1 MICYNKYGDWVRK
14 RIGCKVQKISID
26 AGFSCPNRDGTIG
39 RGGCIYCNNAT
50 FNPEYCTD
58 TAGRGSQEER
68 LNLSADNIRRQLETG
83 KGFFSRKYP
92 EMKYIAY
99 FQSYT
104 NTYGDIEALKRLYE
118 AALSVENVIGI
129 SIATRRN
136 HDGVGAEALQ
146 LAGDAFKSSNSSSL
160 TPDVFTSIIGISI
173 ATRPDCVSGELLD
186 YLEELSHRTFLT
198 MEYGVETFNDDT
210 LRIINRGH
218 SSECSIN
225 IIRNT
230 HARGI
235 TVCAHLI
242 LGLPGEGRE
251 EILRQVDIVNSLPI
265 DILKLH
271 QLQITKGTILEH
283 RPDLIAQCTLFT
295 PEEYIDLLVEYIP
308 RLRNDIVIERFT
320 SQSPAE
326 LLIAPRWGLKN
337 HEFTNLLEAHP
348 VPPKGR
354 VPPPLPPQGGVVSI
368 SD

>member
-1 MICYNKYGDWVRK
+1 MICYNKYGDWIRK
-14 RIGCKVQKISID
+14 RFGCKVQKISID

-50 FNPEYCTD
+50 FNPGYCTD
-58 TAGRGSQEER
+58 TAGRISQEER
-68 LNLSADNIRRQLETG
+68 LNLSVDNIKAQLLAG
-83 KGFFSRKYP
+83 KEFFSRKYP

-104 NTYGDIEALKRLYE
+104 NTYGDIETLKRIYE
-118 AALSVENVIGI
+118 AALSV
-129 SIATRRN
+129 
-136 HDGVGAEALQ
+136 D
-146 LAGDAFKSSNSSSL
+146 
-160 TPDVFTSIIGISI
+160 DVIGISI
-173 ATRPDCVSGELLD
+173 ATRPDCVSDELLD

-198 MEYGVETFNDDT
+198 MEYGVESFNDDT

-242 LGLPGEGRE
+242 LGLPGEDRE
-251 EILRQVDIVNSLPI
+251 EILRQIDIVNSLPI

-295 PEEYIDLLVEYIP
+295 PEEYIELLVEYIP
-308 RLRNDIVIERFT
+308 RLRDDIVIERFT
-320 SQSPAE
+320 SQSPAG
-326 LLIAPRWGLKN
+326 LLVAPRWGLKN
-337 HEFTNLLEAHP
+337 YEFTNLLNKRLLE
-348 VPPKGR
+348 
-354 VPPPLPPQGGVVSI
+354 S
-368 SD
+368 

>member
-14 RIGCKVQKISID
+14 RFGCKVQKISID

-58 TAGRGSQEER
+58 TAGRISQAER
-68 LNLSADNIRRQLETG
+68 LNLSADNIKAQLLAG
-83 KGFFSRKYP
+83 KEFFSRKYP

-104 NTYGDIEALKRLYE
+104 NTYGDIETLKRMYE
-118 AALSVENVIGI
+118 AALSVE
-129 SIATRRN
+129 
-136 HDGVGAEALQ
+136 
-146 LAGDAFKSSNSSSL
+146 
-160 TPDVFTSIIGISI
+160 DVIGISI
-173 ATRPDCVSGELLD
+173 ATRPDCVSDELLD

-198 MEYGVETFNDDT
+198 MEYGVESFNDDT

-218 SSECSIN
+218 SSECSAN

-251 EILRQVDIVNSLPI
+251 EILRQIGIVNSLPI

-283 RPDLIAQCTLFT
+283 RPDLVAQCTLFT
-295 PEEYIDLLVEYIP
+295 PEEYIELLVEYIY
-308 RLRNDIVIERFT
+308 RLRDDIVIERFT
-320 SQSPAE
+320 SQSPAG
-326 LLIAPRWGLKN
+326 LLVAPRWGLKN
-337 HEFTNLLEAHP
+337 YEFTNLLNKRLLE
-348 VPPKGR
+348 
-354 VPPPLPPQGGVVSI
+354 S
-368 SD
+368 

>member
-58 TAGRGSQEER
+58 TAGRVSQKER
-68 LNLSADNIRRQLETG
+68 LNLSADNIRKQLEAG
-83 KGFFSRKYP
+83 KNFFSRKYP

-104 NTYGDIEALKRLYE
+104 NTYGDIEALKRMYE
-118 AALSVENVIGI
+118 AALSVE
-129 SIATRRN
+129 
-136 HDGVGAEALQ
+136 
-146 LAGDAFKSSNSSSL
+146 
-160 TPDVFTSIIGISI
+160 DVVGISI
-173 ATRPDCVSGELLD
+173 ATRPDCVSDELLD

-198 MEYGVETFNDDT
+198 IEYGVESLNDET

-218 SSECSIN
+218 TSECSIN

-230 HARGI
+230 HAREI

-251 EILRQVDIVNSLPI
+251 EILRQIDIVNALPI

-308 RLRNDIVIERFT
+308 RLRDDIVIERFT
-320 SQSPAE
+320 SQSPAG

-337 HEFTNLLEAHP
+337 HEFTNLLE
-348 VPPKGR
+348 KRLGE
-354 VPPPLPPQGGVVSI
+354 
-368 SD
+368 

>member
-14 RIGCKVQKISID
+14 RFGCKVQKISID

-39 RGGCIYCNNAT
+39 KGGCIYCNNAT

-58 TAGRGSQEER
+58 TAGRISQKQR
-68 LNLSADNIRRQLETG
+68 LNLSADNIKAQLLAG
-83 KGFFSRKYP
+83 KEFFSRKYP

-104 NTYGDIEALKRLYE
+104 NTYGNIEKLKRMYE
-118 AALSVENVIGI
+118 AALSVE
-129 SIATRRN
+129 
-136 HDGVGAEALQ
+136 
-146 LAGDAFKSSNSSSL
+146 
-160 TPDVFTSIIGISI
+160 DVIGISI
-173 ATRPDCVSGELLD
+173 ATRPDCVSDELLD
-186 YLEELSHRTFLT
+186 YLEELSHRTFRT
-198 MEYGVETFNDDT
+198 MEYGVESLNDDT

-251 EILRQVDIVNSLPI
+251 EILRQIDIVNSLPI

-295 PEEYIDLLVEYIP
+295 PEEYIDLLVEYIL
-308 RLRNDIVIERFT
+308 RLRDDIVIERFT
-320 SQSPAE
+320 SQSPAG

-337 HEFTNLLEAHP
+337 YEFTNLLNKKLRSEN
-348 VPPKGR
+348 
-354 VPPPLPPQGGVVSI
+354 
-368 SD
+368 

>member
-14 RIGCKVQKISID
+14 RFGCKVQKISID

-39 RGGCIYCNNAT
+39 KGGCIYCNNAT
-50 FNPEYCTD
+50 FNPEYCID
-58 TAGRGSQEER
+58 TAGRISQEDR
-68 LNLSADNIRRQLETG
+68 LNLSADNIKAQLLAG
-83 KGFFSRKYP
+83 KEFFARKYP

-104 NTYGDIEALKRLYE
+104 NTYGNIEKLKRMYE
-118 AALSVENVIGI
+118 AALSVE
-129 SIATRRN
+129 
-136 HDGVGAEALQ
+136 
-146 LAGDAFKSSNSSSL
+146 
-160 TPDVFTSIIGISI
+160 DVIGISI
-173 ATRPDCVSGELLD
+173 ATRPDCVSDELLD
-186 YLEELSHRTFLT
+186 YLGELSHRTFLT
-198 MEYGVETFNDDT
+198 MEYGVESFNDDT

-218 SSECSIN
+218 SSECSTN

-251 EILRQVDIVNSLPI
+251 EILRQIDIVNSLPI

-295 PEEYIDLLVEYIP
+295 PEEYIDLLVEYIR
-308 RLRNDIVIERFT
+308 RLRDDIVIERFT
-320 SQSPAE
+320 SQSPAG

-337 HEFTNLLEAHP
+337 YEFTNLLNKRLLE
-348 VPPKGR
+348 
-354 VPPPLPPQGGVVSI
+354 S
-368 SD
+368 

>member
-14 RIGCKVQKISID
+14 RFGCKVQKISID

-50 FNPEYCTD
+50 FNPGYCTD
-58 TAGRGSQEER
+58 TAGRVSQEER
-68 LNLSADNIRRQLETG
+68 LNLSADNIKAQLLAG
-83 KGFFSRKYP
+83 KEFFARKYP

-104 NTYGDIEALKRLYE
+104 NTYGDIEALKRMYE
-118 AALSVENVIGI
+118 AALSVE
-129 SIATRRN
+129 
-136 HDGVGAEALQ
+136 
-146 LAGDAFKSSNSSSL
+146 
-160 TPDVFTSIIGISI
+160 DVIGISI
-173 ATRPDCVSGELLD
+173 ATRPDCVSDELLD

-198 MEYGVETFNDDT
+198 MEYGVESFNDDT

-218 SSECSIN
+218 SSKCSAN

-251 EILRQVDIVNSLPI
+251 EILRQIDIVNSLPI

-283 RPDLIAQCTLFT
+283 RPDLVAQCTLFT

-308 RLRNDIVIERFT
+308 RLREDIVIERFT
-320 SQSPAE
+320 SQSPAG

-337 HEFTNLLEAHP
+337 HEFTNLLN
-348 VPPKGR
+348 KKLR
-354 VPPPLPPQGGVVSI
+354 SKK
-368 SD
+368 

>member
-1 MICYNKYGDWVRK
+1 MQGGERYNSIGNYLKKEFGRK
-14 RIGCKVQKISID
+14 MVKLSID
-26 AGFSCPNRDGTIG
+26 AGFICPNRDGSLAY
-39 RGGCIYCNNAT
+39 GGCAFCSEGGSGELASHMQGASSNIHGSISEQIDKLSEKW
-50 FNPEYCTD
+50 PD
-58 TAGRGSQEER
+58 AG
-68 LNLSADNIRRQLETG
+68 
-83 KGFFSRKYP
+83 
-92 EMKYIAY
+92 YIAY

-104 NTYGDIEALKRLYE
+104 NTYGNIEKLKRMYE
-118 AALSVENVIGI
+118 AALSVE
-129 SIATRRN
+129 
-136 HDGVGAEALQ
+136 
-146 LAGDAFKSSNSSSL
+146 
-160 TPDVFTSIIGISI
+160 DVIGISI
-173 ATRPDCVSGELLD
+173 ATRPDCVSDELLD

-198 MEYGVETFNDDT
+198 MEYGVESLNDDT

-251 EILRQVDIVNSLPI
+251 EILRQIDIVNALPI

-295 PEEYIDLLVEYIP
+295 PEEYIDLLVEYIL
-308 RLRNDIVIERFT
+308 RLRDDIVIERFT

-337 HEFTNLLEAHP
+337 HEFTNLLNKKLRSEN
-348 VPPKGR
+348 
-354 VPPPLPPQGGVVSI
+354 
-368 SD
+368 

>member
-14 RIGCKVQKISID
+14 RTGCKVQKISID

-58 TAGRGSQEER
+58 TAGRVSQEEQ
-68 LNLSADNIRRQLETG
+68 LDLSADNIRKQLEAG
-83 KGFFSRKYP
+83 KEFFSRKYP

-104 NTYGDIEALKRLYE
+104 NTYGDIEALKRMYE
-118 AALSVENVIGI
+118 AALSVE
-129 SIATRRN
+129 
-136 HDGVGAEALQ
+136 
-146 LAGDAFKSSNSSSL
+146 
-160 TPDVFTSIIGISI
+160 DVVGISI
-173 ATRPDCVSGELLD
+173 ATRPDCVSDELLD

-198 MEYGVETFNDDT
+198 MEYGVESLNDET

-218 SSECSIN
+218 NSECSIN

-242 LGLPGEGRE
+242 LGLPGEDME
-251 EILRQVDIVNSLPI
+251 EILRQIDIVNSLPI

-308 RLRNDIVIERFT
+308 RLRDDIVIERFT
-320 SQSPAE
+320 SQSPAG

-337 HEFTNLLEAHP
+337 HEFTNLLNN
-348 VPPKGR
+348 KLR
-354 VPPPLPPQGGVVSI
+354 SKK
-368 SD
+368 

>member
-14 RIGCKVQKISID
+14 RFGCKVQKISID

-39 RGGCIYCNNAT
+39 KGGCIYCNNAT
-50 FNPEYCTD
+50 FNPGYCTD
-58 TAGRGSQEER
+58 TAGRVSQEER
-68 LNLSADNIRRQLETG
+68 LNLSADNIKAQLLAG
-83 KGFFSRKYP
+83 KSFFARKYP

-104 NTYGDIEALKRLYE
+104 NTYGDIEKLKRMYE
-118 AALSVENVIGI
+118 AALSVE
-129 SIATRRN
+129 
-136 HDGVGAEALQ
+136 
-146 LAGDAFKSSNSSSL
+146 
-160 TPDVFTSIIGISI
+160 DVIGISI
-173 ATRPDCVSGELLD
+173 ATRPDCVSDELLD

-198 MEYGVETFNDDT
+198 MEYGVESFNDDT

-218 SSECSIN
+218 SSECSAN

-251 EILRQVDIVNSLPI
+251 EILRQIDIVNSLPI

-283 RPDLIAQCTLFT
+283 RSDLIAQCTLFT
-295 PEEYIDLLVEYIP
+295 PEEYIDLLVEYIR
-308 RLRNDIVIERFT
+308 RLRDDIVIERFT

-337 HEFTNLLEAHP
+337 YEFTNLLNN
-348 VPPKGR
+348 R
-354 VPPPLPPQGGVVSI
+354 VRSEK
-368 SD
+368 

>member
-1 MICYNKYGDWVRK
+1 MICYNKYGDWIRK
-14 RIGCKVQKISID
+14 RFGCKVQKISID

-83 KGFFSRKYP
+83 KEFFSRKYP

-129 SIATRRN
+129 SIATR
-136 HDGVGAEALQ
+136 
-146 LAGDAFKSSNSSSL
+146 
-160 TPDVFTSIIGISI
+160 
-173 ATRPDCVSGELLD
+173 PDCVSDELLD

-251 EILRQVDIVNSLPI
+251 EILRQVGIVNSLPI

>member
-14 RIGCKVQKISID
+14 RFGCKVQKISID

-39 RGGCIYCNNAT
+39 KGGCIYCNNAT

-58 TAGRGSQEER
+58 TAGRISQKQR
-68 LNLSADNIRRQLETG
+68 LNLSADNIKAQLLAG
-83 KGFFSRKYP
+83 KEFFSRKYP

-104 NTYGDIEALKRLYE
+104 NTYGNIEKLKRMYE
-118 AALSVENVIGI
+118 AALSVE
-129 SIATRRN
+129 
-136 HDGVGAEALQ
+136 
-146 LAGDAFKSSNSSSL
+146 
-160 TPDVFTSIIGISI
+160 DVIGISI
-173 ATRPDCVSGELLD
+173 ATRPDCVSDELLD

-198 MEYGVETFNDDT
+198 MEYGVESLNDDT

-251 EILRQVDIVNSLPI
+251 EILRQIDIVNSLPI

-295 PEEYIDLLVEYIP
+295 PEEYIDLLVEYIL
-308 RLRNDIVIERFT
+308 RLRDDIVIERFT
-320 SQSPAE
+320 SQSPAG

-337 HEFTNLLEAHP
+337 YEFTNLLNKKLRSEN
-348 VPPKGR
+348 
-354 VPPPLPPQGGVVSI
+354 
-368 SD
+368 